1 MPLTTTTPKPMLRI
15 AGAPVTEHQI
25 VKAREAGVREIVL
38 ATSYL
43 AEVFEPYF
51 GDGSDFGIQIR
62 YSIEHEPLGT
72 GGAIAHAAQQLQL
85 GSDES
90 FFVFNGDVI
99 SAHDLNEQREM
110 HERSRAA
117 ATLHLVEVEDA
128 RAYGCVPIE
137 SDGRVRQFL
146 EKMEQPIANTINAGC
161 YVLSS
166 DVVRSIK
173 PGAVVSVERETFPQL
188 LESGVR
194 VNGFVDSQ
202 YWIDMGTPQSLIR
215 ASRDLI
221 LEPGRTSLR
230 VGASNGALISS
241 GAKVDPSARIEGGSC
256 IEDGAIIRPGVV
268 IRGSIIS
275 AGAIVDDAAVII
287 DSFIAPNS
295 RVMRG
300 SSLDNAIFGY

>member
-85 GSDES
+85 GPDES

-128 RAYGCVPIE
+128 RAY
-137 SDGRVRQFL
+137 
-146 EKMEQPIANTINAGC
+146 
-161 YVLSS
+161 
-166 DVVRSIK
+166 RS
-173 PGAVVSVERETFPQL
+173 ERAH
-188 LESGVR
+188 V
-194 VNGFVDSQ
+194 
-202 YWIDMGTPQSLIR
+202 
-215 ASRDLI
+215 
-221 LEPGRTSLR
+221 
-230 VGASNGALISS
+230 
-241 GAKVDPSARIEGGSC
+241 
-256 IEDGAIIRPGVV
+256 
-268 IRGSIIS
+268 
-275 AGAIVDDAAVII
+275 
-287 DSFIAPNS
+287 
-295 RVMRG
+295 
-300 SSLDNAIFGY
+300 

>member
-1 MPLTTTTPKPMLRI
+1 ML
-15 AGAPVTEHQI
+15 
-25 VKAREAGVREIVL
+25 
-38 ATSYL
+38 
-43 AEVFEPYF
+43 F
-51 GDGSDFGIQIR
+51 
-62 YSIEHEPLGT
+62 
-72 GGAIAHAAQQLQL
+72 
-85 GSDES
+85 
-90 FFVFNGDVI
+90 
-99 SAHDLNEQREM
+99 
-110 HERSRAA
+110 RS
-117 ATLHLVEVEDA
+117 
-128 RAYGCVPIE
+128 
-137 SDGRVRQFL
+137 
-146 EKMEQPIANTINAGC
+146 
-161 YVLSS
+161 
-166 DVVRSIK
+166 SIK
-173 PGAVVSVERETFPQL
+173 PGVVVSVERETFPQL
-188 LESGVR
+188 LESGIR